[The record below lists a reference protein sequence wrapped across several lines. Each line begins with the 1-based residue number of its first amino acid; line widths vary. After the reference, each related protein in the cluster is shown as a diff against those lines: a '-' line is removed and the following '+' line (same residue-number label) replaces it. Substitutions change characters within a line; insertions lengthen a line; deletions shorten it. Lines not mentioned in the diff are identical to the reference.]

1 MILLI
6 VMTVY
11 SIILIIDSVV
21 STFSKVAI
29 ATAVIVSA
37 IAIYSNSCGTS
48 NAIRSVSI
56 LSTIPSVAH
65 ATMIAAPV

>member
-21 STFSKVAI
+21 STFSKVAV
-29 ATAVIVSA
+29 ATVIVSTV
-37 IAIYSNSCGTS
+37 AIYSNSCGTS
-48 NAIRSVSI
+48 NTIRSVSI
-56 LSTIPSVAH
+56 LSTVPSVAH
-65 ATMIAAPV
+65 ATMVVAPV

>member
-29 ATAVIVSA
+29 STVVIVSA
-37 IAIYSNSCGTS
+37 IAIYSDSCGTS

-56 LSTIPSVAH
+56 LSTVPSVAH
-65 ATMIAAPV
+65 STMVAATV